1 MTATDDRA
9 TGQQRRAWG
18 HLTDDPIDPIELP
31 GESVVGRAGPDAGSD
46 GTVPTQ
52 APPAIR
58 RGRRRDRA
66 RRDAEPVVLGGV
78 DELAALDDGWRGDAD
93 ADQTPDLDD
102 RAGPDDRADPNNRAD
117 PDAAHHAADLD
128 DTGDEPDEEADDA
141 PETASG
147 RRAARRAARADRP
160 PRRPGRTIR
169 RWAGSARRGASDWLD
184 RPMTS
189 LHLVLAI
196 FVLMLG
202 FGLLMVLSSSAVSS
216 FRTGGSSFSVFA
228 NQATYAVL
236 GLICFG
242 AAQYLPIGL
251 LRSVSTAAIIVSL
264 ALLVAVLVPG
274 IGALVNGARSWIRIG
289 GLQFQ
294 PSEVAKLALLL
305 WMAHVLAA
313 RRSTLG
319 SPRALLIPVLPV
331 FALMAGLIMMQPDLG
346 TTVALT
352 IVFMAVLFF
361 AGAPWWIFGGLA
373 AVGVAGFFAF
383 AFSAQYR
390 LARLLS
396 FIDPESHPD
405 VSYQLL
411 QSLYGM
417 GNGGWFGVGL
427 GQSRAK
433 WSYLPNA
440 DSDFI
445 FAIIGEELGLIG
457 AAILILLFGLLAY
470 TGLRIARRNVDPFVK
485 IVASAGT
492 VWLVGQA
499 AINIGYVV
507 GLLPVTGIPLP
518 MISAGGTSL
527 LITMVVFGLLANF
540 ARREPQAV
548 AALAAGG
555 GSTLTRF
562 LGLRTVQRP
571 PRQRRRRRGS
581 AALVAGETEPP
592 AKRRRLFGGSRAPS
606 TRQPQP
612 APPARRPQRAQ
623 QPPTQRTRTAPPP
636 GDRPPRGRAPT
647 PAADAR
653 RRDATD
659 PRPRPGGPDPTDP
672 RARAGGRGHGVPDR
686 RARPPRRGG
695 A

>member
-1 MTATDDRA
+1 MAASDGD
-9 TGQQRRAWG
+9 Q
-18 HLTDDPIDPIELP
+18 LLEP
-31 GESVVGRAGPDAGSD
+31 AGSKR
-46 GTVPTQ
+46 V
-52 APPAIR
+52 R
-58 RGRRRDRA
+58 K
-66 RRDAEPVVLGGV
+66 
-78 DELAALDDGWRGDAD
+78 
-93 ADQTPDLDD
+93 
-102 RAGPDDRADPNNRAD
+102 
-117 PDAAHHAADLD
+117 
-128 DTGDEPDEEADDA
+128 
-141 PETASG
+141 
-147 RRAARRAARADRP
+147 
-160 PRRPGRTIR
+160 PRRHPWRALRGWTGAAGRT
-169 RWAGSARRGASDWLD
+169 ASDWLD

-189 LHLVLAI
+189 LHLVMAI
-196 FVLMLG
+196 FLLMLG

-236 GLICFG
+236 GLVCFA

-251 LRSVSTAAIIVSL
+251 LRSTSTAAVIISL

-294 PSEVAKLALLL
+294 PSEMAKLALLL

-319 SPRALLIPVLPV
+319 RPRQLLLPGAAGVRADGRIDHDAAGPRHHGRAHDRVPGGVVLRRRAVVDLRQPRRGRGSPGSSPLPCRPNTEWR
-331 FALMAGLIMMQPDLG
+331 GCCRSSIRRR
-346 TTVALT
+346 TRT
-352 IVFMAVLFF
+352 
-361 AGAPWWIFGGLA
+361 
-373 AVGVAGFFAF
+373 
-383 AFSAQYR
+383 S
-390 LARLLS
+390 
-396 FIDPESHPD
+396 
-405 VSYQLL
+405 SYQLL

-445 FAIIGEELGLIG
+445 FAIVGEELGLIG
-457 AAILILLFGLLAY
+457 AGILIVLFALLAY

-485 IVASAGT
+485 IVASAAT

-555 GSTLTRF
+555 GGTGSAGSSGMRSTPTTAAGEAAPARV
-562 LGLRTVQRP
+562 RRP
-571 PRQRRRRRGS
+571 DRRRRRGDGTRCG
-581 AALVAGETEPP
+581 AG
-592 AKRRRLFGGSRAPS
+592 A
-606 TRQPQP
+606 
-612 APPARRPQRAQ
+612 
-623 QPPTQRTRTAPPP
+623 
-636 GDRPPRGRAPT
+636 PRGRPSEAGAQRVAAPT
-647 PAADAR
+647 HPRPSRRGAQKRDAR
-653 RRDATD
+653 TKVAKMGRVATEIA
-659 PRPRPGGPDPTDP
+659 TFV
-672 RARAGGRGHGVPDR
+672 RAAGS
-686 RARPPRRGG
+686 
-695 A
+695 